1 MEEERPLREAREA
14 ISDSDSGGNTPGGGS
29 GRGFSPF
36 LLIGIVAVVVL
47 IIAGLFLPPISLGTR
62 LGLGGGE
69 AENNTAETDSGAEE
83 TPQVSGTTAIPDLV
97 ELSLAEGSAS
107 VAQVSQTDFLA
118 NESWKDAAAALP
130 ANTSL
135 VGDVVAINY
144 EGVAPKGTASIKLPS
159 GAIPQTVDL
168 LGWHDNKWDFIPT
181 TVNGDQLVSTAGE
194 LPQVLALVQVGTP
207 VSRAMGT
214 EILPTQELPAAALPL
229 LTEVTVGSLTLAQGG
244 SLTGELVTVP
254 DGIYQQFIRVTN
266 VGVVV
271 DTQSIAALLSDSTAQ
286 ETNIQAILDKV
297 GTGDYAGVQVDYQGI
312 SPDHAAAYTQYLSN
326 LAAALQAQNKQL
338 AVTLGTPIQ
347 NGAAWNTGGQD
358 WAAIGQIAH
367 IIYVQMPSNPTA
379 YIAGGTAEQLLDY
392 ATRQINRRKLSLSI
406 SAYAVDAIGDT
417 FVELSNEQALSNFGE
432 VTLTEGSAAT
442 EPGSPIGVALTG
454 SAGELAWDGEAW
466 TYRYAYEQSGQTHTV
481 WLGNEAAINVRLLLA
496 NRYNLRGAAVRG
508 LGTVGSGEGYATA
521 MQNYLSANNDTTLA
535 SAASIIWTVTDAIGS
550 VLANQSGLEMSY
562 AWEGSQEPG
571 EYTIEAGFSQGQ
583 AIASLGSLV
592 VNVQAPAT
600 PTPEPEPTA
609 AATAVPNTSAP
620 TTGGASEPVT
630 GSTEN
635 ANATV
640 SSDANIRTGPGV
652 SYGSI
657 AGGAKSG
664 TRVTIIGRTSD
675 NAWYQVII
683 PGGQEGWIFAN
694 LVTPDSTLDMAALEV
709 VEVTP
714 PASTG
719 TGTTGGGTTPP
730 SAPPPPVNIGS
741 FELGGQTHSLAH
753 PAQMLYAGMTWVKFQ
768 HKWGAGD
775 SPDAVAGRIQSAH
788 ANGFKVLL
796 SIPGSDHSNIDFG
809 AYAAFVGGVAALG
822 PDAIEVWNEMNIDR
836 EWPAG
841 QISPSTYTTSMLAPA
856 YQAIKAANANVM
868 VISGAPA
875 PTGFYGGCSGA
886 GCNDDQY
893 VAGMAAA
900 GAANYMDCIGIHYN
914 EGIISPSQTSGDPRS
929 EHYTRYFWGMVNAYY
944 NAFGGSRKLCFTE
957 LGYLSGDGYG
967 GIPAGF
973 AWAGNTSV
981 AEHAAWLAEATSL
994 AGNSGKVRMLIIFN
1008 VDFTFYDPNGD
1019 PQAGYAMIRPDG
1031 GCPACDTLH
1040 AVTGGR

>member
-14 ISDSDSGGNTPGGGS
+14 INDSGSGGNAPIGGS
-29 GRGFSPF
+29 GKGFSPF
-36 LLIGIVAVVVL
+36 LLVGVVAVVVL
-47 IIAGLFLPPISLGTR
+47 IIAGLFLPPISLATR
-62 LGLGGGE
+62 LGLGGNDE
-69 AENNTAETDSGAEE
+69 TNTAEVESNEDE
-83 TPQVSGTTAIPDLV
+83 TTPASGTTAIPDLV
-97 ELSLAEGSAS
+97 ALSLSEGAAS
-107 VAQVSQTDFLA
+107 VTQVSQTDFLA
-118 NESWKDAAAALP
+118 NESWKDAAANLP
-130 ANTSL
+130 ANTTL
-135 VGDVVAINY
+135 VGDVVAVNY
-144 EGVAPKGTASIKLPS
+144 DGAAPKGTASLKLPT

-168 LGWHDNKWDFIPT
+168 LGWHNNSWTFIPT
-181 TVNGDQLVSTAGE
+181 TINGDQIVSNAGD

-214 EILPTQELPAAALPL
+214 EILPTQELPAAAIPV
-229 LTEVTVGSLTLAQGG
+229 LTEVTIGSLTLGQGG
-244 SLTGELVTVP
+244 SLSGELVAIP
-254 DGIYQQFIRVTN
+254 DGVYQKFIRVTN
-266 VGVVV
+266 VGVVA
-271 DTQSIAALLSDSTAQ
+271 DTQGVAALLSDPNAQ
-286 ETNIQAILDKV
+286 ITNITAIMERV
-297 GTGDYAGVQVDYQGI
+297 ASGDYAGVNVDYQGI
-312 SPDHAAAYTQYLSN
+312 APDHAAAYTQYLRD

-338 AVTLGTPIQ
+338 AVTLAAPLRDGTT
-347 NGAAWNTGGQD
+347 WNTGGQD
-358 WAAIGQIAH
+358 WVAIGQIANVV
-367 IIYVQMPSNPTA
+367 YVQMPLAPAA
-379 YIAGGTAEQLLDY
+379 YVNGGPAEQLLDY
-392 ATRQINRRKLSLSI
+392 ATRQVNRRKLSMTL
-406 SAYAVDAIGDT
+406 SAYAVDAIGET
-417 FVELSNEQALSNFGE
+417 YIELSNQQALANFGE
-432 VTLTEGSAAT
+432 LTLTEGT
-442 EPGSPIGVALTG
+442 PELQPGSTVAVALTG
-454 SAGELAWDGEAW
+454 TASELAWDGEAW

-508 LGTVGSGEGYATA
+508 LGTVGNGEGYATA

-535 SAASIIWTVTDAIGS
+535 SAASIIWTVTDAVGS
-550 VLANQSGLEMSY
+550 VLANQSGLEMAY

-571 EYTIEAGFSQGQ
+571 EYVIEAGFSQGQ
-583 AIASLGSLV
+583 AIASLGTLT
-592 VNVQAPAT
+592 VNVQAPPT
-600 PTPEPEPTA
+600 PTPEPTA
-609 AATAVPNTSAP
+609 TATAVANTSAP
-620 TTGGASEPVT
+620 TTGGSTEPVT
-630 GSTEN
+630 GSTAN

-675 NAWYQVII
+675 TSWYQVII
-683 PGGQEGWIFAN
+683 PGGQEGWIFAS
-694 LVTPDSTLDMAALEV
+694 LITPDSTFDPTTVEV

-714 PASTG
+714 PATAGGG
-719 TGTTGGGTTPP
+719 TSGGGTTPP
-730 SAPPPPVNIGS
+730 AAPPPPVSIGS

-796 SIPGSDHSNIDFG
+796 SIPGSDHSSIDFG
-809 AYAAFVGGVAALG
+809 AYAAFLGGVAALG

-900 GAANYMDCIGIHYN
+900 GAASYMDCIGIHYN

-957 LGYLSGDGYG
+957 LGYLSGDGYP

-973 AWAGNTSV
+973 SWASGTSV

-994 AGNSGKVRMLIIFN
+994 AGNSGKVRMLIVFN
-1008 VDFTFYDPNGD
+1008 VDFTYYDPNGD
-1019 PQAGYAMIRPDG
+1019 PQAGYGMIRPDG